1 MSADQAGVGPPR
13 GGAPEGQPP
22 GRAEGTV
29 QRREFLKV
37 LGVTGAATTL
47 VGCYSE
53 SIEKL
58 IPYVVSPDNTVPGVS
73 NYYATTCRECPAG
86 GGLLVETRDGRAIKA
101 EGNPDHPV
109 NRGALCARGQAG
121 VQGVYNPDRYRGPM
135 LREGGTLV
143 PTTWDRAIQ
152 TLSTKLAEARN
163 RGAAAGAG
171 FIHQHEQG
179 SFPAFLD
186 QWLPGQGGPP
196 PPRLPAAAAPRP
208 AGPRPAQAGGRGA
221 PGP

>member
-29 QRREFLKV
+29 QRREFRRGP
-37 LGVTGAATTL
+37 GVPGADTTL

-86 GGLLVETRDGRAIKA
+86 CGLLVETRDGRAIKA

-121 VQGVYNPDRYRGPM
+121 VQGLYNPDRYRGPM

-152 TLSTKLAEARN
+152 ALTTKLAEARSS
-163 RGAAAGAG
+163 GAAAGAV
-171 FIHQHEQG
+171 FINQHEQG

-186 QWLPGQGGPP
+186 QWLARPGGRPAA
-196 PPRLPAAAAPRP
+196 RALPAAPRGWARSRDACP
-208 AGPRPAQAGGRGA
+208 A
-221 PGP
+221 